1 MLSPCNRYVVGSN
14 STQKTASHTNR
25 AIQSQFI
32 VLNSIVIF
40 SEFIIPLK
48 DAEPATSSST
58 TNERAESVGLL
69 GKGPLPLPAT
79 ITILPP
85 STGDDHDSDSSYQSE
100 DEGRPLTQQELRQ
113 RIVKGVSTLLTANLS
128 SLATLTV

>member
-1 MLSPCNRYVVGSN
+1 M
-14 STQKTASHTNR
+14 
-25 AIQSQFI
+25 F
-32 VLNSIVIF
+32 
-40 SEFIIPLK
+40 FIIIQ
-48 DAEPATSSST
+48 DAEPTTSNATA
-58 TNERAESVGLL
+58 NERAESVGLL

-113 RIVKGVSTLLTANLS
+113 RIVKGVRCILNVLFKEFERFIYWD
-128 SLATLTV
+128 